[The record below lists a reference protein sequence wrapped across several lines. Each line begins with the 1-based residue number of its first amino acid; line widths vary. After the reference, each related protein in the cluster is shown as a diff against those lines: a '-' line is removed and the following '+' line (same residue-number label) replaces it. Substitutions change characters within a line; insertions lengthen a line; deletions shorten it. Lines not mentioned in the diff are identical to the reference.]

1 MVIEKDTKKEPPKE
15 KEMVEAQHSQTAN
28 TRISSRA
35 SIHANYFNNQ
45 DLVVAKDL
53 KPDLR

>member
-1 MVIEKDTKKEPPKE
+1 MVTEKDTKKEPPKE
-15 KEMVEAQHSQTAN
+15 KEMVEAQHSQAAN

-35 SIHANYFNNQ
+35 SFHADNFNNQ

-53 KPDLR
+53 KPDPR